1 MEIRRYDLV
10 TVGLTNMRTFWPFC
24 KPDRRHRRERGSMLL
39 ELLIAMVVLLVG
51 LGGLLSLLVS
61 SLYTNNSARND
72 TTSTMLAEH
81 VIEQISAEPANSSA
95 ALTITDCAG
104 TAWDVE
110 TAPALQGAGSGGA
123 NGGNGAGLTSS
134 GIVDWTQTY
143 STVPD
148 GYKMRYVSCGADGS
162 QMVYD
167 VRWNVLKMSTSD
179 YTRMVIISA
188 RPNDS
193 TTVGGLHFI
202 VPVNLRTIG
211 GM

>member
-1 MEIRRYDLV
+1 MEIRRLDLV
-10 TVGLTNMRTFWPFC
+10 AVELTNMKTFWPFC
-24 KPDRRHRRERGSMLL
+24 EPDRRHRRERGSMLL

-81 VIEQISAEPANSSA
+81 VIEQISAEPANSSIP
-95 ALTITDCAG
+95 LTITDCAG

-110 TAPALQGAGSGGA
+110 TAPALQGAGSGGS

-148 GYKMRYVSCGADGS
+148 GYKMRYVSCGANGS

-193 TTVGGLHFI
+193 TTVGGLRFI

>member
-1 MEIRRYDLV
+1 MEIRRHDLV
-10 TVGLTNMRTFWPFC
+10 AVELTNMKTFWPFC
-24 KPDRRHRRERGSMLL
+24 EPDRRHRRERGSMLL

-81 VIEQISAEPANSSA
+81 VIEQISAEPANSSLP
-95 ALTITDCAG
+95 LTITDCAG

-110 TAPALQGAGSGGA
+110 TADALKAAGSGGS
-123 NGGNGAGLTSS
+123 NGGNGASLTPA
-134 GIVDWTQTY
+134 GIIDWTQSY
-143 STVPD
+143 SSVPN
-148 GYKMRYVSCGADGS
+148 GYKMQYVGCGAGGR
-162 QMVYD
+162 QAVYD
-167 VRWNVLKMSTSD
+167 VRWDVITMSN
-179 YTRMVIISA
+179 YTRMIIISA